1 MAYVVGDAAA
11 AQANLQAVRL
21 WMGDSLSEPN
31 TADRVLHGLVKNT
44 TLQWGLLGSHCT
56 TGSDINQTGQTFT
69 SLPTV
74 ATTILPGGA
83 YPPGY
88 TSANG
93 NNGFGTNHIAYNADQ
108 GSFAS
113 NLNTEFRPA
122 SFGVDWIRNQNVQAG
137 EFRTHFADGITNA
150 RFLVADTTNP
160 TRVERINTATDHSSG
175 AAGAINHS
183 ISASFAAGNGT
194 NTLLISTQYWNS
206 PTTVEVG
213 RTANQL
219 LRYLRLP
226 TVTNKFGFIYFGT
239 GGMRLSG
246 HAYADGGAGVSDPD
260 ADTRFYN
267 AALLTAFYT
276 HMPIKVRTLMI
287 GQNGTPT
294 TTQLN
299 AWDARHIAAITAAG
313 KNPAD
318 IGVELIST
326 HDASQNALNLYNPA
340 TEQVKYDNIRNT
352 FSSWVQS
359 KGAGYWHVPMGLEW
373 REKYGNLPEWGNL
386 YLSGVGN
393 DYIHFNT
400 AGSLQWATDWVAL
413 MQRGADPSTLFRRNR
428 ISMRIGL
435 GL

>member
-1 MAYVVGDAAA
+1 MAYVQGDAAA
-11 AQANLQAVRL
+11 AAANLNAVRL

-31 TADRVLHGLVKNT
+31 TGDRVLHGLVKNT
-44 TLQWGLLGSHCT
+44 NLQWGLLGSHCS
-56 TGSDINQTGQTFT
+56 TGSDVNQTGQTFT

-74 ATTILPGGA
+74 ATLILPGGA
-83 YPPGY
+83 YPTGY
-88 TSANG
+88 TAANG
-93 NNGFGTNHIAYNADQ
+93 NNGFGTNHIAYNVDQ
-108 GSFAS
+108 GTFGS
-113 NLNTEFRPA
+113 NMNSEFRPA

-175 AAGAINHS
+175 TAAAINHS
-183 ISASFAAGNGT
+183 LSASFAAGNGT
-194 NTLLISTQYWNS
+194 NTLLVSTQYWNA

-226 TVTNKFGFIYFGT
+226 TVTNKFGFVYFGT

-246 HAYADGGAGVSDPD
+246 HAYADGGVGVSDPD
-260 ADTRFYN
+260 ADSRFYN

-276 HMPIKVRTLMI
+276 HLPIKVRTLMI

-294 TTQLN
+294 TAQLN

-326 HDASQNALNLYNPA
+326 HDASQNALNLYVPA
-340 TEQVKYDNIRNT
+340 TEQVKYDNIRNLFT
-352 FSSWVQS
+352 SWVQS

-373 REKYGNLPEWGNL
+373 REKYGDLPEWGAT

-393 DYIHFNT
+393 DFIHFNT
-400 AGSLQWATDWVAL
+400 AGSLQWAVDWVAL
-413 MQRGADPSTLFRRNR
+413 MQRGPDPATLVRRSQ
-428 ISMRIGL
+428 IYLGVGL
-435 GL
+435 EV

>member
-1 MAYVVGDAAA
+1 
-11 AQANLQAVRL
+11 
-21 WMGDSLSEPN
+21 
-31 TADRVLHGLVKNT
+31 
-44 TLQWGLLGSHCT
+44 
-56 TGSDINQTGQTFT
+56 
-69 SLPTV
+69 
-74 ATTILPGGA
+74 
-83 YPPGY
+83 
-88 TSANG
+88 
-93 NNGFGTNHIAYNADQ
+93 
-108 GSFAS
+108 
-113 NLNTEFRPA
+113 
-122 SFGVDWIRNQNVQAG
+122 
-137 EFRTHFADGITNA
+137 
-150 RFLVADTTNP
+150 
-160 TRVERINTATDHSSG
+160 
-175 AAGAINHS
+175 
-183 ISASFAAGNGT
+183 
-194 NTLLISTQYWNS
+194 
-206 PTTVEVG
+206 
-213 RTANQL
+213 
-219 LRYLRLP
+219 
-226 TVTNKFGFIYFGT
+226 
-239 GGMRLSG
+239 MRLSG
-246 HAYADGGAGVSDPD
+246 HAYADGGTGVSDPD

-276 HMPIKVRTLMI
+276 HCPIKVRTLMI

-326 HDASQNALNLYNPA
+326 HDASQAALGSYNPV

-373 REKYGNLPEWGNL
+373 REKYGDLPEWGAT

-428 ISMRIGL
+428 ISMRMGL